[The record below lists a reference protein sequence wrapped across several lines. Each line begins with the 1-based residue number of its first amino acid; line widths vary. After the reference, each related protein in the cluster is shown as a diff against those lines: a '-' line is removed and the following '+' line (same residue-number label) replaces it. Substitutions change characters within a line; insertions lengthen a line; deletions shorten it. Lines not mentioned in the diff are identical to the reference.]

1 MLSIYVIGCGGI
13 GGFVCDNLLMQL
25 SSISLDAIEQ
35 SGTPIKPWLEGAG
48 NKALPCVADRVVL
61 VDGDTFN
68 PRNAIRQGAGAG
80 SKLVQRFRKLKK
92 DMIKVAFLQGMELM
106 GFNAYVNPSNMGEII
121 PRVPKDNLDNLDMK
135 QYANERVAVPGLAV
149 VFLCVDNIKTRYEVS
164 KYMEKFDD
172 CIVFNGGN
180 SKTSGH
186 VTVYERSN
194 GRALDPNLYEVYPD
208 VRPDADKRP
217 DEDDCTVVSPQHDQI
232 AVTNCQIANVMLM
245 LFSRWVRQG
254 LYHTRGKGAKAA
266 VERYNE
272 VLVNID
278 NFTMMP
284 VYHPL

>member
-1 MLSIYVIGCGGI
+1 MFSIYVIGCGGI
-13 GGFVCDNLLMQL
+13 GGFVIDSLLMQL

-35 SGTPIKPWLEGAG
+35 SGKEIKPWLEGAG

-68 PRNAIRQGAGAG
+68 PRNALRQGAGAG
-80 SKLVQRFRKLKK
+80 SKLAQRMYKLKH
-92 DMIKVAFLQGMELM
+92 DMIKVGFLQGMELA

-121 PRVPKDNLDNLDMK
+121 PKRPLENLDNAEMK

-164 KYMEKFDD
+164 KYMETFED

-194 GRALDPNLYEVYPD
+194 NRALDPNLYEVYPD

-232 AVTNCQIANVMLM
+232 AVTNRMIADVMLM

-254 LYHTRGKGAKAA
+254 LAHTRGKGAKAV

-272 VLVNID
+272 VLVNLD
-278 NFTMMP
+278 NMTMMP